1 MAKTDATRWNL
12 AELAPESEADFTGK
26 LNETA
31 ATAKI
36 FGRKYRGRIASLTA
50 DELHTALVEYEQ
62 LQADALK
69 PQYYA
74 HLIFA
79 EDSTS
84 ESARKLS
91 QEAAETG
98 NLLSRELLFFD
109 IEIMAIP
116 DSQFELL
123 KKTPCLA
130 NYCHY
135 IASIRKY
142 QPYTLAER
150 EEQLLKLKDLT
161 GCTAFTRL
169 FDELSASFKFSMEI
183 DGQSQ
188 EFTGE
193 ELLGYLHHPDREL
206 RERAFSIFLE
216 KHGEQSLVYS
226 TIFNTIALDHA
237 KEMELRGYSHPMQST
252 NIGNEL
258 PDEAVENL
266 MRVSEANYPAAQE
279 YFQLK
284 ATLLGVA
291 KLKNTDI
298 YAPLGESPRKY
309 SFAEAREL
317 VMQAY
322 SSFNPEY
329 RETIES
335 LLSGGRVD
343 VHPRAGKSGGAFC
356 MGISPDIKPFILL
369 NHTENLRDVA
379 TLAHELGHA
388 LHFTLSGKQSLINYH
403 APLPLAETASVFGE
417 ILLTRMMLDSEKD
430 PQVKI
435 SLLCAKI
442 EDIIAT
448 TFRQVVLTRFE
459 QKLHLERSA
468 GLLTD
473 ARICELWLEENGKL
487 FGDSVE
493 MIAAYRWG
501 WSYISHFIHTR
512 FYCYSYTFAEL
523 LVLALYRQYQL
534 KGADFLP
541 GYSAIL
547 ESGGSLSPA
556 DTAALANV
564 DITVP
569 EFWQNGYDIL
579 AELVAELRNL
589 VA

>member
-1 MAKTDATRWNL
+1 MKTTDETRWDL
-12 AELAPESEADFTGK
+12 SPLAPESDEHFTLQLAEAVD
-26 LNETA
+26 A
-31 ATAKI
+31 ALA
-36 FGRKYRGRIASLTA
+36 FGLKYRGEIASL
-50 DELHTALVEYEQ
+50 DPQALMAAIVEYEK
-62 LQADALK
+62 LQTAALI

-84 ESARKLS
+84 ESAKKLS
-91 QEAAETG
+91 QQAAEAG
-98 NLLSRELLFFD
+98 NRLSRELLFFD
-109 IEIMAIP
+109 LEIMALHENQFAALN
-116 DSQFELL
+116 SQ
-123 KKTPCLA
+123 PCLK
-130 NYCHY
+130 NYLHY
-135 IASIRKY
+135 IASIRKF
-142 QPYTLAER
+142 QPHTLPER

-169 FDELSASFKFSMEI
+169 FDELSASFKFNMEI
-183 DGQSQ
+183 DGKTQ

-193 ELLGYLHHPDREL
+193 ELLGYLHNPDREL
-206 RERAFSIFLE
+206 RERAFGIFLE
-216 KHGEQSLVYS
+216 KHGEQSLIYS

-237 KEMELRGYSHPMQST
+237 EEMNLRGYTQPMQST

-258 PDEAVENL
+258 SDETVENL
-266 MRVSEANYPAAQE
+266 LRVTEANYPLAQE
-279 YFQLK
+279 YFGIK
-284 ATLLGVA
+284 AALLGVE

-298 YAPLGESPRKY
+298 YAPLAESPKKY
-309 SFAEAREL
+309 SFKAAKEL

-329 RETIES
+329 QPLIEALFS
-335 LLSGGRVD
+335 NGRID
-343 VHPRAGKSGGAFC
+343 VHPRVGKSGGAFC
-356 MGISPDIKPFILL
+356 MGISPEITPYLLL

-388 LHFTLSGKQSLINYH
+388 LHFILAGKQSLINYH

-417 ILLTRMMLDSEKD
+417 MLLTRMMLDAENDKT
-430 PQVKI
+430 VKI

-459 QKLHLERSA
+459 QRLHLERRA
-468 GLLTD
+468 GLLTE

-534 KGADFLP
+534 QGTDFIP
-541 GYSAIL
+541 GYNALL

-556 DTAALANV
+556 DSAALAGV
-564 DITVP
+564 DITRP

-579 AELVAELRNL
+579 AGLVAELKGL
-589 VA
+589 V

>member
-1 MAKTDATRWNL
+1 MSGMDNTRWDL
-12 AELAPESEADFTGK
+12 SELAPESEADFTNM
-26 LNETA
+26 LNKTINE
-31 ATAKI
+31 AKE
-36 FGRKYRGRIASLTA
+36 FGHKYRGRISSLA
-50 DELHTALVEYEQ
+50 PDELHTAIVAYEQ
-62 LQADALK
+62 LQTDALK

-79 EDSTS
+79 EDSTA
-84 ESARKLS
+84 ESAKKLS

-109 IEIMAIP
+109 IEVMAIP

-123 KKTPCLA
+123 KETPSLA

-135 IASIRKY
+135 IATVRKY

-183 DGQSQ
+183 DGKSR
-188 EFTGE
+188 EYTGE

-206 RERAFSIFLE
+206 RERAFSVFLD

-237 KEMELRGYSHPMQST
+237 KEMELRGYSHPMQPT

-279 YFQLK
+279 YFRIK
-284 ATLLGVA
+284 ASLLGVD

-298 YAPLGESPRKY
+298 YAPLGESPKKY
-309 SFAEAREL
+309 SFAEARDL
-317 VMQAY
+317 VIAAY
-322 SSFNPEY
+322 SGFNHEY
-329 RETIES
+329 LAIIES
-335 LLSGGRVD
+335 LLAGGRVD
-343 VHPRAGKSGGAFC
+343 VHPRVGKSGGAFC
-356 MGISPDIKPFILL
+356 MGISPDIKPYILL

-403 APLPLAETASVFGE
+403 APLPLAETASVFSE
-417 ILLTRMMLDSEKD
+417 ILLTRMMLDGESD
-430 PQVKI
+430 PKVKI
-435 SLLCAKI
+435 ALLCAKI

-468 GLLTD
+468 GLLSD

-487 FGDSVE
+487 FGNSVD
-493 MIAAYRWG
+493 MIDAYRWG

-541 GYSAIL
+541 GYDAIL
-547 ESGGSLSPA
+547 TSGGSLSPA
-556 DTAALANV
+556 DTAALAGV
-564 DITVP
+564 DITAP

-579 AELVAELRNL
+579 TGLVEELKGL
-589 VA
+589 V